1 MAPSTGRVKGSN
13 RTSGDNNCSR
23 LLRLGSIGS
32 CSRFSASNRTDFD
45 STFSA
50 TIVLVIFAYLQL
62 GLVPPYRI
70 AVHRVHRGDRVWPP
84 HSLTPG
90 GAPSLVDTGG
100 TDRVWPP
107 HSLTAYTRQ
116 RLSPLRS
123 VPTLRDRSSRDS
135 VFPFLSALALR
146 DRLSRDN
153 VSPFLSALALRDRLS
168 RDNAS
173 PLFQCPRT

>member
-1 MAPSTGRVKGSN
+1 M
-13 RTSGDNNCSR
+13 
-23 LLRLGSIGS
+23 
-32 CSRFSASNRTDFD
+32 
-45 STFSA
+45 
-50 TIVLVIFAYLQL
+50 
-62 GLVPPYRI
+62 PPYCI
-70 AVHRVHRGDRVWPP
+70 AEG
-84 HSLTPG
+84 SPG
-90 GAPSLVDTGG
+90 RPRLAPSLVDTGG
-100 TDRVWPP
+100 GNDRVWPP